1 VTKQLLAAFLLIML
15 GLHGVLFA
23 ESPQDRLKSLH
34 AQPGVWAGIWGE
46 IGDADTTGIL
56 PALETDP
63 RQAGMKY
70 LKFVEDLDQR
80 VRRLQNI
87 DAKHSPPSIGELSLL
102 MLAGLDPKLPM
113 DPRADRELAYGVIH
127 QSFKPLMNEIVP
139 RWALLKELLKAWM
152 KARLYGSREY
162 AWMAKQYGL
171 AELAPN
177 LATVVLDPKIDG
189 EVRFNHLW
197 PLADLGGD
205 AEMVKLLPMLDKPDL
220 VPDSRLPPA
229 LLERGP
235 QSPQQSR
242 DVVLGVLVRKSG
254 EKLAD
259 YGFKY
264 PNDGL
269 MPTNPGIDFVF
280 RDDEARQKA
289 LAKWKSRVVKVA
301 TTEGSQPSRALPPLP
316 GKAPVF
322 AIITKVDESAGTIN
336 YFLLYDEVVITE
348 KFFTDVGGKTSKTT
362 SDRVMTSL
370 VEEKVDRP
378 LKGSVVSTGDG
389 QVIPTVQALKLLPG
403 KLVLFCDDFEGLH
416 PTYRKMLAKDTLI
429 LEVEKPRGL
438 REAE

>member
-1 VTKQLLAAFLLIML
+1 
-15 GLHGVLFA
+15 
-23 ESPQDRLKSLH
+23 
-34 AQPGVWAGIWGE
+34 
-46 IGDADTTGIL
+46 
-56 PALETDP
+56 
-63 RQAGMKY
+63 
-70 LKFVEDLDQR
+70 
-80 VRRLQNI
+80 
-87 DAKHSPPSIGELSLL
+87 
-102 MLAGLDPKLPM
+102 
-113 DPRADRELAYGVIH
+113 
-127 QSFKPLMNEIVP
+127 
-139 RWALLKELLKAWM
+139 
-152 KARLYGSREY
+152 
-162 AWMAKQYGL
+162 MAKL
-171 AELAPN
+171 
-177 LATVVLDPKIDG
+177 
-189 EVRFNHLW
+189 F
-197 PLADLGGD
+197 PL
-205 AEMVKLLPMLDKPDL
+205 LDKPDL
-220 VPDSRLPPA
+220 VPDGRLPPA

-235 QSPQQSR
+235 QSPQQWR

-254 EKLAD
+254 GKLAD

-280 RDDEARQKA
+280 RDDETRQKA
-289 LAKWKSRVVKVA
+289 LAKWKSRVVKV
-301 TTEGSQPSRALPPLP
+301 TTREGSQPLRTLPPLP

-348 KFFTDVGGKTSKTT
+348 KFFSDVGGKTSKTT

-378 LKGSVVSTGDG
+378 LNGSVVSTGDG
-389 QVIPTVQALKLLPG
+389 QIIPTGQALKLLPG